1 MVSLTLPPVPDG
13 ENPYLWWALWL
24 RRVFESQPTPG
35 FHARL
40 CVLWTLS
47 GFGVVASILYLL
59 TLFLESRTRETSFWF
74 WRFIYRPSGR
84 YLVGNQRTLF
94 ALFSLISCGTFI
106 GYFLSFDR
114 IYLEGKDLSEAFVWR
129 SIIWLPIGIHLWVS
143 SWANLQATIIAS
155 QTAVGRQL
163 LGPTLATTLYL
174 AGIILGSLSITGLAI
189 ACSVYWTRTW
199 YAQEGLEY
207 TLLDLAF
214 LHADDL
220 PEVARQRVAPLL
232 TVLNSWLGQ
241 FTIILQADNALCAA
255 GAVLIIAVN
264 FGGFAVVHALHRQI
278 KFHIIGDIAS
288 SQKNL
293 SARRRRQSLS
303 IDVGLEAEPREAT
316 ACRAREAT
324 VEEGRTTAD
333 GPSDSS
339 PSHPHAHFPASEMR
353 IDLSSGALRR
363 IALDS
368 SPINS
373 AARQKAL
380 RLLEL
385 RKVERDVL
393 ALLVVIVLMAT
404 MCLGIALWIAIAPT
418 SVYRSWTT
426 IEVAYFVVPWMY
438 LCSVDA
444 ALTFLLFNSLRHLVP
459 VRQNAQS
466 AADANVPLPAAQ
478 VMAQV
483 PILYRSQEHTNGA
496 SPHCA
501 EADVDGRRTSSDSE
515 EVQTPTSDDVVICL
529 DPSVKV

>member
-1 MVSLTLPPVPDG
+1 MNLASAP
-13 ENPYLWWALWL
+13 
-24 RRVFESQPTPG
+24 S
-35 FHARL
+35 
-40 CVLWTLS
+40 S
-47 GFGVVASILYLL
+47 GVVASILYLL

-84 YLVGNQRTLF
+84 YLVGKYVRPLAAPVKRNIRQLMCLQPFPANSQRTLF

-129 SIIWLPIGIHLWVS
+129 SIIWLATGCCHLPWQYPADPPTVHRLPIGIHLWVS

-241 FTIILQADNALCAA
+241 FTMRVALFVRIRREYKTDEFVAVRRILQADNALCAA

-278 KFHIIGDIAS
+278 KYAFSSSRSRAS
-288 SQKNL
+288 RNAHLPALLQVSHHWRHREL
-293 SARRRRQSLS
+293 SKEFECSTSEAVFEHRRRARSRASRGHCLPRSRSDCRRRPDHSRRAVRLVTFTPARTLS
-303 IDVGLEAEPREAT
+303 CFRN
-316 ACRAREAT
+316 
-324 VEEGRTTAD
+324 
-333 GPSDSS
+333 
-339 PSHPHAHFPASEMR
+339 AHRPLVR
-353 IDLSSGALRR
+353 
-363 IALDS
+363 
-368 SPINS
+368 S
-373 AARQKAL
+373 AAAHRP
-380 RLLEL
+380 RLFPDQLG
-385 RKVERDVL
+385 R
-393 ALLVVIVLMAT
+393 AT
-404 MCLGIALWIAIAPT
+404 ESVAT
-418 SVYRSWTT
+418 SRATKSR
-426 IEVAYFVVPWMY
+426 A
-438 LCSVDA
+438 
-444 ALTFLLFNSLRHLVP
+444 
-459 VRQNAQS
+459 
-466 AADANVPLPAAQ
+466 
-478 VMAQV
+478 
-483 PILYRSQEHTNGA
+483 
-496 SPHCA
+496 
-501 EADVDGRRTSSDSE
+501 
-515 EVQTPTSDDVVICL
+515 
-529 DPSVKV
+529 